1 MVRVAVMRASRDW
14 PRCEGL
20 LFSGDKL
27 KKYFVYTLAD
37 RLKFV
42 YWARIMAATFTLMRD
57 LPAAAAGNIC
67 PGLSTDLV
75 ARSRLTR
82 FG

>member
-1 MVRVAVMRASRDW
+1 
-14 PRCEGL
+14 
-20 LFSGDKL
+20 
-27 KKYFVYTLAD
+27 
-37 RLKFV
+37 
-42 YWARIMAATFTLMRD
+42 MAATFTLMRD

-67 PGLSTDLV
+67 PGLSTGLV